1 MIKTAAV
8 MKCREFK
15 RQASILWIYQSK
27 NVRYH
32 GYIHFLF
39 AKYLKGL
46 AAPKGNQAVP
56 NYSPGFHKR
65 LLFRNVYKRSNIT
78 CPSSEFSLQIFYLQ
92 IVYAGEALLHVPILV
107 KLPHFVAITPVP
119 LPQFIVPLIFKSYGD
134 PVLTKTP

>member
-15 RQASILWIYQSK
+15 RQVSILWIYQSK
-27 NVRYH
+27 NVRDH

-56 NYSPGFHKR
+56 NYSPGFHR
-65 LLFRNVYKRSNIT
+65 RSIVYK
-78 CPSSEFSLQIFYLQ
+78 CLQAIKHYLS
-92 IVYAGEALLHVPILV
+92 
-107 KLPHFVAITPVP
+107 
-119 LPQFIVPLIFKSYGD
+119 FI
-134 PVLTKTP
+134 